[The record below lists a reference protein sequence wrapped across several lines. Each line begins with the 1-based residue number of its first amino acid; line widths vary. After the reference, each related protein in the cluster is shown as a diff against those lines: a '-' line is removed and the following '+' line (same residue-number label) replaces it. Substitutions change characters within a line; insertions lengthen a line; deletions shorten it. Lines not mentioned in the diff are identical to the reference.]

1 MPELEGRLVATKQ
14 QFKSGDDKTLDFEL
28 TNRGDEDVHV
38 LTWYTPLEGLWSDCL
53 EVTRDGER
61 VPYDGPLAKRG
72 QPTENDY
79 VLIPAGQTVSRSFA
93 LHRAYNVS
101 PPGQYD
107 VALDTEVQDYVTAEG
122 DDTLNTK
129 LGASERVTAKQTLR
143 GGATQFV
150 VEPDGGHLPTEG
162 EEVRKSEKSNKKGDA
177 GAAAEAEKKAGPKDP
192 EFNGGDAAQQAATRQ
207 AHADGY
213 ALAVAAVA
221 ALSDN
226 AQYKEW
232 FGAHTAQRLQLV
244 KEHYTKV
251 RDTMQTTT
259 FKYDLTSTGC
269 GGSVYAYT
277 YKGTTTV
284 WMCDLFWSAPATG
297 TDSKA
302 GTVLHELT
310 HAIAFTDDITYGQA
324 KCRQLAID
332 NPDKAVRNADTH
344 EYYAGG

>member
-1 MPELEGRLVATKQ
+1 MPELEGRLVSTKQ
-14 QFKSGDDKTLDFEL
+14 QFKSGDDKTLEFEL

-53 EVTRDGER
+53 AVKRDGQR

-72 QPTENDY
+72 QPSEKDY
-79 VLIPAGQTVSRSFA
+79 VLVPAGQTVTNSFA
-93 LHRAYNVS
+93 LHRAYDVS
-101 PPGQYD
+101 LPGQYD

-122 DDTLNTK
+122 DAPLNTK
-129 LGASERVTAKQTLR
+129 LEKSERVTPKQPLR
-143 GGATQFV
+143 GGETHFV

-162 EEVRKSEKSNKKGDA
+162 EEARKSEKSKKRNDA
-177 GAAAEAEKKAGPKDP
+177 GAEAEKKAGPKDP

-213 ALAVAAVA
+213 DLAVGALA
-221 ALSDN
+221 ALAND

-232 FGAHTAQRLQLV
+232 FGTHTAQRLETV
-244 KEHYTKV
+244 RDHYTQV

-259 FKYDLTSTGC
+259 FTYDLTGSGC

-284 WMCDLFWSAPATG
+284 WMCDLFWSAPTVG

-310 HAIAFTDDITYGQA
+310 HAIAYTDDITYGQTN
-324 KCRQLAID
+324 CRQLAVN
-332 NPDKAVRNADTH
+332 NPDRAVRNADNH